1 MTTGL
6 PTHLSGGAWAIRTSG
21 LRKSY
26 GRVVALRGIDLT
38 VPEGAAYVLVGP
50 NGAGKSTALRIL
62 LDLVR
67 PDGGTVDALGLDPR
81 RQGPTLRAQIGY
93 VPEAQK
99 WEHDWMDVDRLLAH
113 HARYH
118 PAWDREYAARLSR
131 RLELPAGRRYGRL
144 SKGQSRRVQMVLA
157 LAHRPPLMV
166 LDEPTDGLDPLARE
180 VTLSVLAE
188 HMAEYPSTLLIS
200 THLVHEMERLAD
212 HMGVLL
218 EGDLRVQ
225 ITVSELQRMLRRYRA
240 DIPDGWTGVG
250 VDGLNGAVVR
260 REVRGREIQW
270 TVWGEEPA
278 VRATLTAA
286 GASVRESSTLSLEE
300 AAVSLLTGHEVRDVE

>member
-6 PTHLSGGAWAIRTSG
+6 PTRLSGNAWAVRTSG
-21 LRKSY
+21 LRKSS
-26 GRVVALRGIDLT
+26 GRVDALRGIDLT
-38 VPEGAAYVLVGP
+38 VPEGAVYGLVGP

-67 PDGGTVDALGLDPR
+67 ADGGTVDALGLDPR
-81 RQGPTLRAQIGY
+81 RQGPLLRAQIGY

-99 WEHDWMDVDRLLAH
+99 WEHGWMDVDGLLAH
-113 HARYH
+113 HARYY
-118 PAWDREYAARLSR
+118 PSWDPEYAARLSR
-131 RLELPAGRRYGRL
+131 RLELPAERRYARL
-144 SKGQSRRVQMVLA
+144 SKGQARRVQLVMA
-157 LAHRPPLMV
+157 LAHRPPLLI

-218 EGDLRVQ
+218 EGQLSVQ

-240 DIPDGWTGVG
+240 EIPDGWKGLQ
-250 VDGLNGAVVR
+250 GLNGAVIR
-260 REVRGREIQW
+260 SASRGREIQW
-270 TVWGEEPA
+270 TVWGEEAA
-278 VRATLTAA
+278 VLASLSAA
-286 GASVRESSTLSLEE
+286 GASVREASTLSLEE
-300 AAVSLLTGHEVRDVE
+300 AAVSLLTGHEVRDVQ